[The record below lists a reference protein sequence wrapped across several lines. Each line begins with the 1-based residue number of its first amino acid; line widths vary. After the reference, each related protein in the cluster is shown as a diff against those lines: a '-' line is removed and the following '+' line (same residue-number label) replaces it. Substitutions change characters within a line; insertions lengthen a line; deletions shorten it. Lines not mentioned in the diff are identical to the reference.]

1 MRQHEE
7 KNNLQ
12 HAMPSIDGWANLS
25 GDNILGSFGYEEIQP
40 DDAEVRDV
48 HIEYSEKAVEESS

>member
-1 MRQHEE
+1 
-7 KNNLQ
+7 
-12 HAMPSIDGWANLS
+12 MPSIDGWANLS